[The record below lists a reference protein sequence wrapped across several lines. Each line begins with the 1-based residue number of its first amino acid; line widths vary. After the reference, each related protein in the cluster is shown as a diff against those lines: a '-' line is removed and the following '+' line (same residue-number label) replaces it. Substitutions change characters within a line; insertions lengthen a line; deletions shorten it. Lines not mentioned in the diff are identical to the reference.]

1 MHKQNMGHVKER
13 SKTTDRFSATEGSLG
28 NAYGIAGP
36 VVVYV
41 VEATAVETLLYVSLG
56 GVRVVPSHLQQL
68 FLKQGYNIK
77 H

>member
-1 MHKQNMGHVKER
+1 MKER
-13 SKTTDRFSATEGSLG
+13 STTTDGRFSATEGSLG
-28 NAYGIAGP
+28 HAHSIAGS

-56 GVRVVPSHLQQL
+56 GVRVVPSHLQQV
-68 FLKQGYNIK
+68 FLKQGYNRR